1 MHMKVLFL
9 SLLVLAQQNAFG
21 KRLNF
26 PNLVKIVGLVFK
38 PTLLALR
45 DDVKGF
51 KSNRFGAN

>member
-1 MHMKVLFL
+1 MKVLFL